1 MVFPEQTVTGY
12 PAEDLWLKPH
22 FLDAARA
29 AVDELASQVGA
40 ITVLIGFPER
50 AAATHNSVAVLA
62 NGQVRAVYRKILL
75 PNYGVFDER
84 RYFEPGDTPALIE
97 VDGVR
102 VGLTICEDI
111 WYPGPPASVEALA
124 GASLIVNPSA
134 SPYQRGRGAYRE
146 RMVQERARETGA
158 AFAVCNLVGGQDEL
172 VFDGHS
178 VIVSEHGR
186 TLARGAQFAED
197 LVVCDLELAAN
208 PAAGRP
214 GADEPGLDEAQPAG
228 ATAPLLARLEAP
240 APSGKVEPHLVEP
253 LEPDAEVYEALRLG
267 LRDYVRKNGF
277 DRVLVAVSGGIDSA
291 LVTLIAA
298 DALGPERVSCVVMP
312 SPHSSEETQADARAL
327 VRNLGAHL
335 IEIPI
340 EPAMHAYEEL
350 LTASGD
356 GTGRSAGGPGPGT
369 ESARELDTGG
379 AGAELA
385 AENIQA
391 RIRGNLMMALSN
403 RFGWLVLTTG
413 NKSEMSVGYA
423 TLYGD
428 MAGGFAVIKDVPK
441 TLVYRLVRYR
451 NELAGNRA
459 GPAVGAGARAIG
471 RASPRPARPGLAPSL
486 RAARPHPRRIRRG
499 GPRPRRDRGRRSSRR
514 GRRRGDRDGGPLR
527 VQAPPGAPGD
537 QDHPEGVRARPP
549 TADHEPL
556 PRLALA
562 RANGDGH
569 PDQGAGA
576 PLVVGDLDVPHPGG
590 AAAVAGA
597 GNGVHV
603 ALGDRPQER
612 GAVRLPHRD
621 HAVAVDRPPGGG
633 RADALRHRRIDAGVH
648 EPGGL
653 ADAVGHLD
661 PGANLVGTPIEVLE
675 PDQIPEP
682 VASGRALSLLRHAGS
697 LDDGSPIHAPRIAA
711 HAQLNRRRA

>member
-1 MVFPEQTVTGY
+1 VADHARKLRIALAQTNPTVGDIEGNVRMISDWIGRAREARAQLVVFPEQTVAGY

-22 FLDAARA
+22 FLDAART
-29 AVDELASQVGA
+29 AVDEIASGVEA
-40 ITVLIGFPER
+40 IVALIGFPER
-50 AAATHNSVAVLA
+50 DASTYNSVAVLA
-62 NGQVRAVYRKILL
+62 DGRVHAVYRKVLL

-102 VGLTICEDI
+102 IGVTICEDI

-134 SPYQRGRGAYRE
+134 SPYHRGRGTYRE
-146 RMVQERARETGA
+146 RMVQDRARETGA

-178 VIVSEHGR
+178 VVVSEHGE
-186 TLARGAQFAED
+186 TLARGPQFAER

-208 PAAGRP
+208 PAGRRQTHERGP
-214 GADEPGLDEAQPAG
+214 DQPQPAG
-228 ATAPLLARLEAP
+228 AGAPLLARLEAP
-240 APSGKVEPHLVEP
+240 EPSGDVEPHLAP
-253 LEPDAEVYEALRLG
+253 LLEADAEVYEALKLG

-277 DRVLVAVSGGIDSA
+277 ERVLIAVSGGIDSA

-298 DALGPERVSCVVMP
+298 DALGGDRVSCVVMP
-312 SPHSSEETQADARAL
+312 SPHSSAETQADARAI
-327 VRNLGAHL
+327 VPAVGATL

-356 GTGRSAGGPGPGT
+356 GAGPPASGAGAGTG
-369 ESARELDTGG
+369 SAREIEAGG
-379 AGAELA
+379 AGTQLA

-451 NELAGNRA
+451 NALSDPPPVPESVLERAPSAEL
-459 GPAVGAGARAIG
+459 
-471 RASPRPARPGLAPSL
+471 RPGQLDEDSLPPYELLDRILA
-486 RAARPHPRRIRRG
+486 AYVEE
-499 GPRPRRDRGRRSSRR
+499 DRGRDEIVADGVPAEVVDEVIAMVDRSEYKRR
-514 GRRRGDRDGGPLR
+514 
-527 VQAPPGAPGD
+527 QAPPGIRITPKAFG
-537 QDHPEGVRARPP
+537 R
-549 TADHEPL
+549 
-556 PRLALA
+556 
-562 RANGDGH
+562 
-569 PDQGAGA
+569 
-576 PLVVGDLDVPHPGG
+576 
-590 AAAVAGA
+590 
-597 GNGVHV
+597 
-603 ALGDRPQER
+603 DR
-612 GAVRLPHRD
+612 RLPITNRF
-621 HAVAVDRPPGGG
+621 GG
-633 RADALRHRRIDAGVH
+633 
-648 EPGGL
+648 
-653 ADAVGHLD
+653 
-661 PGANLVGTPIEVLE
+661 
-675 PDQIPEP
+675 
-682 VASGRALSLLRHAGS
+682 
-697 LDDGSPIHAPRIAA
+697 
-711 HAQLNRRRA
+711 